1 MIVLFEHVMLVV
13 QIHHKLVKTTWHELE
28 AVFELEMFD
37 AIGHKLVNVI
47 LDYVYLAD
55 SNLVVDCVR
64 MNNDQVTVVAP

>member
-1 MIVLFEHVMLVV
+1 
-13 QIHHKLVKTTWHELE
+13 
-28 AVFELEMFD
+28 MFD
-37 AIGHKLVNVI
+37 AIGHKLVNAI